1 MFKAAPEAIGNFAR
15 WYPGDNVPSGH
26 QQRSPIC
33 NWITGSSALM
43 FRSFK
48 KVSEPWPRD
57 AVLGSKQERLKRCQ
71 NRLCGR
77 MTRQIEQI
85 DILLPLSI
93 GACTVLCT
101 ILIHA
106 LALGATVNFFR
117 YENRLGR
124 PGAGVFVDLA
134 IAVLVIS
141 FAFAAHLLAIGLWA
155 VLFVALGEF
164 QELGTAYYH
173 SAVNYT
179 TLGYGDLLLTPSW
192 RLLGPLEAAN
202 GALMFGVST
211 AMVFAVT
218 QRLILARYEDLR
230 N

>member
-1 MFKAAPEAIGNFAR
+1 MV
-15 WYPGDNVPSGH
+15 PGRQCAFWPPTTIADLQLDYGIKCFNVPH
-26 QQRSPIC
+26 LQKRSRRI
-33 NWITGSSALM
+33 G
-43 FRSFK
+43 
-48 KVSEPWPRD
+48 PRE
-57 AVLGSKQERLKRCQ
+57 AVLAIKQERSKRCRK
-71 NRLCGR
+71 RLCGR

-106 LALGATVNFFR
+106 LALGATVNLFR

-192 RLLGPLEAAN
+192 RWLGPVEAAS

-211 AMVFAVT
+211 AMIFAVI
-218 QRLILARYEDLR
+218 Q
-230 N
+230 

>member
-1 MFKAAPEAIGNFAR
+1 
-15 WYPGDNVPSGH
+15 
-26 QQRSPIC
+26 
-33 NWITGSSALM
+33 
-43 FRSFK
+43 
-48 KVSEPWPRD
+48 
-57 AVLGSKQERLKRCQ
+57 
-71 NRLCGR
+71 

-101 ILIHA
+101 ILVHA

-141 FAFAAHLLAIGLWA
+141 FAFAAHLLAIGLWG
-155 VLFVALGEF
+155 VLFVALGKF

-173 SAVNYT
+173 S
-179 TLGYGDLLLTPSW
+179 GYGDLLLTPSW
-192 RLLGPLEAAN
+192 RLLGPVEAAS